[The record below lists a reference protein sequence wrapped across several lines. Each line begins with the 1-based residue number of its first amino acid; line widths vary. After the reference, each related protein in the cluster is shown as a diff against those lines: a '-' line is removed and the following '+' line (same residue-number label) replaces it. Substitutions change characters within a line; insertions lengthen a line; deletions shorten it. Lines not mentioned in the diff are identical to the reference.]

1 MLKVA
6 RPTTISDRTVN
17 RAILACGLA
26 LLIGIP
32 AIAAIYWSDR
42 HVDSRPS
49 IADQTVAAAE
59 AAVQADPQDL
69 AARDHLAAAYVSAD
83 RTQDGIDQFT
93 EVLKIDATDR
103 PALLG
108 RAIAYINVGQLDA
121 AGADLQTFI
130 DKNSTGEMAK
140 TDPQLEQAYYELGV
154 VQLKKGQA
162 AEAVTTLEKGLAINA
177 ADADALY
184 TLGSALVVTGDDA
197 KAVSALKL
205 AVSFVPLGWCDPYP
219 ELVKAY
225 TALGTADGVAWAN
238 GMAAFCAGDAD
249 QAQAVLQP
257 LTTSA
262 MKIDALMG
270 LGYIAAQQGDN
281 AGAASYFDQVLAV
294 DPANQSAAIA
304 LNSIGAGTPAAA
316 SPTPAA
322 SN

>member
-6 RPTTISDRTVN
+6 RPTTISNRTVN

-32 AIAAIYWSDR
+32 AIAAVYWSDR
-42 HVDSRPS
+42 HVASRPS

-69 AARDHLAAAYVSAD
+69 AARDHLAAAYISAD

-184 TLGSALVVTGDDA
+184 TLGSALVVTGDDT

-219 ELVKAY
+219 ELAKAY
-225 TALGTADGVAWAN
+225 TALGTTDGVAWAN

-249 QAQAVLQP
+249 QAQAALQP
-257 LTTSA
+257 LTTGA

-281 AGAASYFDQVLAV
+281 AGAASYFDQVLAI

-304 LNSIGAGTPAAA
+304 LNSIGAGAPAAA